1 MFDPNAMGMDP
12 HMAALG
18 RFANAPPEEVA
29 SQLAQMF
36 APGPGFDLGLGQNSP
51 STLPNLESLK
61 PQEAKAGPGFDAI
74 LAGLAGAIPAKAPA
88 QAPLQTA
95 AAVAPQGSGS
105 VPAGPGD
112 QIIAQLMQN
121 IMAGQQARPGLA
133 NYIK

>member
-51 STLPNLESLK
+51 STLPNLRLW
-61 PQEAKAGPGFDAI
+61 
-74 LAGLAGAIPAKAPA
+74 L
-88 QAPLQTA
+88 
-95 AAVAPQGSGS
+95 
-105 VPAGPGD
+105 
-112 QIIAQLMQN
+112 IAL
-121 IMAGQQARPGLA
+121 
-133 NYIK
+133 